1 MRKVLT
7 AAATAFVLAFGMP
20 PAASSGESG
29 STASLSGRVVDVS
42 GRAAA
47 GQRVELLRGTQ
58 VVSVAT
64 TTLAGDWMF
73 LSVVPGSYV
82 VRTTVNGKVAGI
94 RATVRAGQALAGHL
108 IVLPATA
115 AAPQIGLV
123 AGALGGASSA
133 VVTAAAAALATAT
146 AATQDVVTL
155 EPDAKKILEVLTAL
169 SPAQRQAFAEALLE
183 AIANLPAGE
192 DSPFAT
198 AEERQ
203 QLVAALQ
210 EVVKNPSAPISGLPG
225 NNSGL

>member
-1 MRKVLT
+1 MRRMLT
-7 AAATAFVLAFGMP
+7 AAATAIVLAFGMP
-20 PAASSGESG
+20 LASSAASAT
-29 STASLSGRVVDVS
+29 TASLSGKAVDVS
-42 GRAAA
+42 GRAVA

-64 TTLAGDWMF
+64 TTVSGDWMF

-82 VRTTVNGKVAGI
+82 VRTTVNGKVAGV
-94 RATVRAGQALAGHL
+94 RVTVRAGQALAGNM

-115 AAPQIGLV
+115 AAPQIGIV

-155 EPDAKKILEVLTAL
+155 EPDAAKILEVLNTL
-169 SPAQRQAFAEALLE
+169 TTDQKKAFAEALIE
-183 AIANLPAGE
+183 AIKDLPAGE

-203 QLVAALQ
+203 QLVTAL
-210 EVVKNPSAPISGLPG
+210 EKVVENPSAPVTGLPG

>member
-1 MRKVLT
+1 MRRVLT
-7 AAATAFVLAFGMP
+7 AAATAFVLAFGTP
-20 PAASSGESG
+20 FAASAEPGN
-29 STASLSGRVVDVS
+29 TASLTGRAVDVS
-42 GRAAA
+42 GRAVA
-47 GQRVELLRGTQ
+47 GQRIELLRGTQ

-82 VRTTVNGKVAGI
+82 VRTTVNGKVAGV
-94 RATVRAGQALAGHL
+94 RVTVRAGQALAGNM

-155 EPDAKKILEVLTAL
+155 EPDVDKILEVLNNLT
-169 SPAQRQAFAEALLE
+169 SEQRQAFAEALIE
-183 AIANLPAGE
+183 AIEDLPAGE

-203 QLVAALQ
+203 DLLNALE
-210 EVVKNPSAPISGLPG
+210 EVRENPNAPVTNLPG

>member
-1 MRKVLT
+1 MRKALT
-7 AAATAFVLAFGMP
+7 AAIAAAVLMFGMP
-20 PAASSGESG
+20 LSASAGPAN
-29 STASLSGRVVDVS
+29 TASLTGRVVDVS
-42 GRAAA
+42 GRAIA

-58 VVSVAT
+58 IVSVGT
-64 TTLAGDWMF
+64 TSLSGMWMF
-73 LSVVPGSYV
+73 PSIAPGTYV
-82 VRTTVNGKVAGI
+82 VRMTLNGKVAGV
-94 RATVRAGQALAGHL
+94 RVTVGAGQALAGTL
-108 IVLPATA
+108 IVAPATA

-169 SPAQRQAFAEALLE
+169 SPAQRQAFAEALIE